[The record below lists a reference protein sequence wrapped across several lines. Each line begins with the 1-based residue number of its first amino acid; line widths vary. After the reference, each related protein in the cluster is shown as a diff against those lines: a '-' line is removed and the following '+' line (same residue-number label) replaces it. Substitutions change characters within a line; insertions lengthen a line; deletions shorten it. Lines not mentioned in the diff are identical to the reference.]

1 MPVFKEEQKGRAW
14 YALFVL
20 FAINMMN
27 FFDRQISAS
36 VAPLMVKDFGLSD
49 SDYGNIVTAF
59 ILIYAV
65 VGVPLG
71 RWADRGNRPFILALG
86 AMFWSLFTAG
96 SGLARGYW
104 SLFAMRIGVGIGE
117 ASCAP
122 AGNSLIGDMFPPNRR
137 ARAMAVFQLGLP
149 IGIFLSSMVG
159 GMLAQAYGWQ
169 KTFFIAAVPGF
180 VFALMA
186 FKIKDV
192 PRGAAEAIKISAY
205 DDGVSPYRRVL
216 SIPTMWWIILAGALH
231 NFNAYPVAAY
241 MPLYLVRYYEMDLKQ
256 AGFISAIA
264 LGAFA
269 AVGLLAGG
277 FAGDWVRKRRDNGR
291 LLLAAVSMLI
301 SALLVFLAL
310 ALSKGQ
316 MVFFTV
322 LMGFGWLMFYVYYA
336 TVYTAIQDVVEPHLR
351 GTAMALYFFAMYVL
365 GGAFGSKI
373 VGMLSDHFALSA
385 AAEAGVIFS
394 DVNLIPAEFRAIGLH
409 QAFYAVPVILLA
421 LTAVLFAGARTVA
434 VDMEKLRKRMLEAI
448 GK

>member
-1 MPVFKEEQKGRAW
+1 MNEEQKGRAW

-36 VAPLMVKDFGLSD
+36 VAPLMIKDFGLSD

-59 ILIYAV
+59 ILIYAA

-104 SLFAMRIGVGIGE
+104 SLFAMRIGVGVGE

-137 ARAMAVFQLGLP
+137 ARAMAVFMLGLP
-149 IGIFLSSMVG
+149 IGIFLSNMLG

-169 KTFFIAAVPGF
+169 KTFFIAAIPGF
-180 VFALMA
+180 IFALMA
-186 FKIKDV
+186 FKIKEI
-192 PRGAAEAIKISAY
+192 PRGASESVQASAKV
-205 DDGVSPYRRVL
+205 DDVSPYRRVL
-216 SIPTMWWIILAGALH
+216 GIRTMWWIILAGALH
-231 NFNAYPVAAY
+231 NFNAYAVAAY
-241 MPLYLVRYYEMDLKQ
+241 MPLYLVRYYGMNLER
-256 AGFISAIA
+256 AGLISAIA

-277 FAGDWVRKRRDNGR
+277 LAADWVRKRRDNGR
-291 LLLAAVSMLI
+291 MLLAAVSLLI
-301 SALLVFLAL
+301 STPLVFGSLAL
-310 ALSKGQ
+310 PNGQ
-316 MVFFTV
+316 VAFFTV
-322 LMGFGWLMFYVYYA
+322 LIGLGWLLFYVYYA
-336 TVYTAIQDVVEPHLR
+336 TVYPAIQDVVEPHLR
-351 GTAMALYFFAMYVL
+351 GTAMALYFFAMYVI

-373 VGMLSDHFALSA
+373 LGMLSDHFALSA
-385 AAEAGVIFS
+385 AAEAGMILT
-394 DVNLIPAEFRAIGLH
+394 DVKLIPAEFRAIGLH

-421 LTAVLFAGARTVA
+421 LAAVLFAGARTVTG
-434 VDMEKLRKRMLEAI
+434 DMEKLRKRMLEAI